1 MVDDKIKGS
10 IVNVSSHASQFG
22 IPLHAGYCA
31 SKGAVDSLTKVMGLE
46 LGYYGIRVNTINPTI
61 TWTPL
66 AERVWGDPK
75 DQKPMLD
82 RIPLNSFCS
91 LEDVVNT
98 IIYLLTCG

>member
-1 MVDDKIKGS
+1 M
-10 IVNVSSHASQFG
+10 
-22 IPLHAGYCA
+22 
-31 SKGAVDSLTKVMGLE
+31 
-46 LGYYGIRVNTINPTI
+46 NTINPTI

-91 LEDVVNT
+91 LEDVVST